1 MPRARTI
8 LFIQLANFIPLIGL
22 LVLALLWSRL
32 QLQTLHLVL
41 FLIFWIYL
49 LPPFLY
55 RLWVE
60 VRGKNEG
67 HFEIDSPEYIT
78 WWVGLQ
84 FQALYSRFTFL
95 EEILKF
101 VPMLYS
107 GWLRLWGAKLGKAI
121 YWSPQ
126 VLILDRGLVAI
137 GDFVII
143 ESGATIGD
151 NCRLYGQVYVG
162 KNVVIGSD
170 SIVYAGVKIY
180 NDCQIGE
187 RCILQSGAIIGS
199 DGFGFAPQAD
209 GTYKKIQHVGYV
221 ILEDDVEIGANTT
234 IDRGSIGA
242 TMIRR
247 GVKLDNLIQVAHNV
261 EIGENTVIA
270 AQTGIAGS
278 TKIGKNGRI
287 GGQVGFGGHLVIGN
301 FVQIQG
307 QSGVINNQPDNVK
320 LYGTPAIDFMRYMR
334 SFAIFKKLPDMFKRL
349 NALEK

>member
-1 MPRARTI
+1 MRLVLRSNLKIMEISAQ
-8 LFIQLANFIPLIGL
+8 QLA
-22 LVLALLWSRL
+22 ALLNGTIEGDPSVKINRPGKIESGQQGEICFL
-32 QLQTLHLVL
+32 GNDKYGEFAYSTNASILMVSKTFAPRQPIKPTLIRVENVYASLAFLLEKFGEQTRPTTAT
-41 FLIFWIYL
+41 ISE
-49 LPPFLY
+49 
-55 RLWVE
+55 RAA
-60 VRGKNEG
+60 
-67 HFEIDSPEYIT
+67 IDPS
-78 WWVGLQ
+78 VKMGQ
-84 FQALYSRFTFL
+84 N
-95 EEILKF
+95 
-101 VPMLYS
+101 
-107 GWLRLWGAKLGKAI
+107 
-121 YWSPQ
+121 
-126 VLILDRGLVAI
+126 VAI

-162 KNVVIGSD
+162 KNVVIGSN
-170 SIVYAGVKIY
+170 SIIYAGVKIY

-187 RCILQSGAIIGS
+187 RCILQSGAVIGS

-320 LYGTPAIDFMRYMR
+320 LYGTPAIDFMSYMR
-334 SFAIFKKLPDMFKRL
+334 SFALFKKLPDMFKRL